1 MNQVLLPP
9 NESNYQHNRQVV
21 MTKLMEPTM
30 IKKLA
35 ASKKKS
41 KQMLVHLE
49 KQKQKVPAIALVKN
63 LSS

>member
-21 MTKLMEPTM
+21 MTKLMEPAM

-41 KQMLVHLE
+41 KQMQQ
-49 KQKQKVPAIALVKN
+49 QKQKVTLVKH